1 MSLRPYQQDAFDA
14 AREWL
19 TKTIDSCV
27 IQAPTGA
34 GKSHIIAAIADWI
47 HHTSGKKHVLCIAP
61 SAELVV
67 QNHAKYLATGNPAS
81 IFSASAGSVSLRH
94 PVVFGTP
101 QTVKNKIRRFGDQFC
116 AVILDEAHRI
126 TPTVKHIIEQLQQQN
141 PYLRVIGLSATPYRL
156 GSGYIYEY
164 DEQERFVEQAR
175 NPYFTRLIYQIYE
188 RDLIAQGYLTEP
200 LVGEINSDNYH
211 TLDMQVNSRGQFDK
225 ADVDRAYHG
234 HGRKTSGI
242 VADIVAQA
250 KDRKGVILFAATV
263 RHAEEVL
270 ASLPTALSA
279 IVTGE
284 TKRQEREKILEAFK
298 AQQIKYLVNVA
309 VLTTGFDAPHVDLIA
324 LLRATES
331 VSLLQQMI
339 GRGMRIAPGKQDCL
353 VLDYA
358 ENIERHCP
366 DGDLFAPEIKVGAS
380 SGGEAISVKCPI
392 CKTVNQF
399 TARKNDEGYEL
410 SEDGYFLD
418 LAGEQVETEHG
429 PMPSHYGRRC
439 TGMLLGPN
447 YMHQRCGHRWTVKT
461 CPHCDEENDIAARYC
476 TNCKAELVD
485 PNEKLKLDFRAKK
498 KDPTRIQCDRV
509 INWTCRPTIS
519 RAGNETLRIDYTT
532 EYRTFSV
539 WMMPTAKHV
548 KAISEYA
555 YFKYHTNDGK
565 QMPATIKYKKDAS
578 TGFYRVIDYNKPPDM
593 EPA

>member
-1 MSLRPYQQDAFDA
+1 
-14 AREWL
+14 
-19 TKTIDSCV
+19 V
-27 IQAPTGA
+27 
-34 GKSHIIAAIADWI
+34 
-47 HHTSGKKHVLCIAP
+47 
-61 SAELVV
+61 
-67 QNHAKYLATGNPAS
+67 
-81 IFSASAGSVSLRH
+81 
-94 PVVFGTP
+94 
-101 QTVKNKIRRFGDQFC
+101 
-116 AVILDEAHRI
+116 LDEAHRI
-126 TPTVKHIIEQLQQQN
+126 TPTVKHIIGQLQQQN

-175 NPYFTRLIYQIYE
+175 DPYFKRLIYKIHE

-200 LVGEINSDNYH
+200 VVGEINSDAYH

-242 VADIVAQA
+242 VADVVAQA
-250 KDRKGVILFAATV
+250 KNRRGVILFAATV

-270 ASLPTALSA
+270 ASLPTTLSA

-284 TKRQEREKILEAFK
+284 TKRQERERILKAFK
-298 AQQIKYLVNVA
+298 AQQIKYLVNVS

-339 GRGMRIAPGKQDCL
+339 GRGMRIAPGKADCL

-366 DGDLFAPEIKVGAS
+366 DGDLFAPEIRLGAS
-380 SGGEAISVKCPI
+380 GGGEEIPVKCPS
-392 CKTVNQF
+392 CGTVNQF
-399 TARKNDEGYEL
+399 TVRKNDEGYEL

-418 LAGEQVETEHG
+418 LAGEKVETEHG
-429 PMPSHYGRRC
+429 PMPSHFGRRC
-439 TGMLLGPN
+439 TGMVLGPD
-447 YMHQRCGHRWTVKT
+447 YMHQRCDYRWTVKT

-476 TNCKAELVD
+476 TNCKGELVD

-498 KDPTRIQCDRV
+498 KDPTRTQCDKV
-509 INWTCRPTIS
+509 IAWTCRPTIS

-539 WMMPTAKHV
+539 WLMPNAKNQRAV
-548 KAISEYA
+548 NEYA
-555 YFKYHTNDGK
+555 YFQHHTNNG
-565 QMPATIKYKKDAS
+565 QRMPTTIKYKKDTS
-578 TGFYRVIDYNKPPDM
+578 TGFYRVLDYNTPPDQ